1 MKQLLKMTKYCLCS
15 RSDYLLDG
23 LRSCF
28 LSKNQT
34 TRQRRPTSDH
44 QVLYSVGGMS
54 RREASKSGEKFDPKE
69 GKWTPICK

>member
-1 MKQLLKMTKYCLCS
+1 MTICCPYFHS
-15 RSDYLLDG
+15 GYLLDG

-28 LSKNQT
+28 LNKNQT

-54 RREASKSGEKFDPKE
+54 RREASKSGEKYDPKE